1 MSYEYTVRDRFLSY
15 VQIDTQSDPES
26 NTTPS
31 TEKQKNLSRQLV
43 EEAKAMGLKDVEMDE
58 FGYVY
63 ATVPANTD
71 KQVPTIFFCAHVDT
85 APDASGTDVKPILH
99 KNYQGGSINLP
110 DDPDIV
116 ITEEAYPNLKKKIG
130 HDLITA
136 SGNTLLGADDKAG
149 VAIIMDAAHFLMQNP
164 QVKHGE
170 IRLLFTPDEEVGR
183 GVAKVDL
190 EKLNASFG
198 YTLDSGELG
207 HFEYENFSADSVS
220 IKISGVSAHPGYA
233 KGKMENAIKIAS
245 EIIAKLP
252 KDKLTPETTE
262 NKEGFIHPVK
272 IEGELENAS
281 LLFIIRDFETAKLA
295 EYETLLE
302 NIMNDV
308 LKEYPNSTAD
318 FEVKEQY
325 RNMKDHLEKNPQV
338 IEYAVEAIK
347 KAGIEPVVG
356 SIRGGT
362 DGAMLSHMGVP
373 TPNLFA
379 GQQGIH
385 SKYEWAS
392 VQDMQKA
399 VDTVVN
405 ICSIAEENA

>member
-1 MSYEYTVRDRFLSY
+1 MSYKYTVKDKFLSY

-26 NTTPS
+26 ESYPS
-31 TEKQKNLSRQLV
+31 TSKQLNLSKQLV
-43 EEAKAMGLKDVEMDE
+43 EEAKAMGLKNVELDE

-63 ATVPANTD
+63 ATIPSNTTKNVPN
-71 KQVPTIFFCAHVDT
+71 IFFCAHVDT
-85 APDASGTDVKPILH
+85 APDASGTNVKPILYN
-99 KNYQGGSINLP
+99 NYQGGNITFP
-110 DDPDIV
+110 DNADIV
-116 ITEEAYPNLKKKIG
+116 LTEEAYPNLSKKYG
-130 HDLITA
+130 HDIITA
-136 SGNTLLGADDKAG
+136 SGKTLLGADDKAG
-149 VAIIMDAAHFLMQNP
+149 VAIIMDAANYFIQHP
-164 QVKHGE
+164 EIKHGE
-170 IRLLFTPDEEVGR
+170 IRLLFTPDEEIGR

-190 EKLNASFG
+190 GKLNAAFG

-220 IKISGVSAHPGYA
+220 IEIKGVSAHPGYA

-245 EIIAKLP
+245 EVIAALP
-252 KDKLTPETTE
+252 KTKLSPETTHE
-262 NKEGFIHPVK
+262 KEGFIHPVK

-281 LLFIIRDFETAKLA
+281 LLFIIRDFDTMKLSKH
-295 EYETLLE
+295 EE
-302 NIMNDV
+302 V
-308 LKEYPNSTAD
+308 LKNILDKVMINYPNSTAE
-318 FEVKEQY
+318 FVVKEQY
-325 RNMKDHLEKNPQV
+325 RNMKDHLEKNPHV
-338 IEYAVEAIK
+338 IEYAIEAIK
-347 KAGIEPVVG
+347 LAGIDPVVG

-399 VDTVVN
+399 VDTVVH
-405 ICSIAEENA
+405 ICKLAEKKA

>member
-1 MSYEYTVRDRFLSY
+1 MSYEYTVKDRFLSY
-15 VQIDTQSDPES
+15 VKIDTQSNPES
-26 NTTPS
+26 DTTPS

-43 EEAKAMGLKDVEMDE
+43 EEAKAIGLTDVEMDE

-63 ATVPANTD
+63 ATVPSNTD
-71 KQVPTIFFCAHVDT
+71 KKVPTIFFCAHVDT

-99 KNYQGGSINLP
+99 TNYQGGSIALP
-110 DDPDIV
+110 DDPEIV

-136 SGNTLLGADDKAG
+136 SGKTLLGADDKAG
-149 VAIIMDAAHFLMQNP
+149 VAIIMDAANFLIKNP
-164 QVKHGE
+164 DIKHGE
-170 IRLLFTPDEEVGR
+170 IRLLFTPDEEIGR
-183 GVAKVDL
+183 GVGKVNL

-220 IKISGVSAHPGYA
+220 ITIKGVSAHPGYA
-233 KGKMENAIKIAS
+233 KDKMENAIKIAS
-245 EIIAKLP
+245 EIIARLP
-252 KDKLTPETTE
+252 KDTLTPETTE
-262 NKEGFIHPVK
+262 KKQGFIHPVK
-272 IEGELENAS
+272 IEGELENAT
-281 LLFIIRDFETAKLA
+281 LLFIIRDFETPRLA
-295 EYETLLE
+295 EYEALLE
-302 NIMNDV
+302 GIMNDV
-308 LKEYPNSTAD
+308 MKEYPNSSAE

-325 RNMKDHLEKNPQV
+325 RNMKDHLEKNPHV
-338 IEYAVEAIK
+338 IDYAVEAIK

-405 ICSIAEENA
+405 ICKIAEENA

>member
-1 MSYEYTVRDRFLSY
+1 MSYKYTVKDKFMKY

-26 NTTPS
+26 DSYPS
-31 TEKQKNLSRQLV
+31 TEKQKNLSSLLV
-43 EEAKAMGLKDVEMDE
+43 KEAEAMGLKNVEMDE

-63 ATVPANTD
+63 ATIPSNTD
-71 KQVPTIFFCAHVDT
+71 KEMPTIFFCAHVDT

-99 KNYQGGSINLP
+99 ENYQGGNIALP
-110 DDPDIV
+110 DDPEIV
-116 ITEEAYPNLKKKIG
+116 ITEEGYPNLKKKIG

-136 SGNTLLGADDKAG
+136 SGKTLLGADDKAG
-149 VAIIMDAAHFLMQNP
+149 VAIIMDAANYFMNNP
-164 QVKHGE
+164 GVKHGE
-170 IRLLFTPDEEVGR
+170 IRLLFTPDEEIGR
-183 GVAKVDL
+183 GVAKVNL

-220 IKISGVSAHPGYA
+220 IDIKGVSAHPGYA
-233 KGKMENAIKIAS
+233 KGKMENALKIAS
-245 EIIAKLP
+245 EIIAALP
-252 KDKLTPETTE
+252 KDRLSPETTHE
-262 NKEGFIHPVK
+262 KEGFVHPVK

-281 LLFIIRDFETAKLA
+281 LLFIIRDFETPNLAKHEA
-295 EYETLLE
+295 ELKE
-302 NIMNDV
+302 IMNEV
-308 LKEYPNSTAD
+308 IKNYPNSSAE
-318 FEVKEQY
+318 FVVKEQY
-325 RNMKDHLEKNPQV
+325 RNMKDHLEKNPHV
-338 IEYAVEAIK
+338 IDYAVRAIRE
-347 KAGIEPVVG
+347 AGIEPVVG

-399 VDTVVN
+399 VDTVIN
-405 ICSIAEENA
+405 ICKIAEAEA

>member
-1 MSYEYTVRDRFLSY
+1 MSYDYTVRDRFMSY

-26 NTTPS
+26 ETSPS
-31 TEKQKNLSRQLV
+31 TEKQKNLSELLV
-43 EEAKAMGLKDVEMDE
+43 KEAREMGLKNVELDE

-63 ATVPANTD
+63 ATLPSNTD
-71 KQVPTIFFCAHVDT
+71 KNVPNIFFCAHVDT

-99 KNYQGGSINLP
+99 KNYQGGSIALP
-110 DDPDIV
+110 DDPEIV
-116 ITEEAYPNLKKKIG
+116 ITEAAYPNLTKKIG
-130 HDLITA
+130 HDIITA
-136 SGNTLLGADDKAG
+136 SGKTLLGADDKAG
-149 VAIIMDAAHFLMQNP
+149 VAIIMDAANFLINNP
-164 QVKHGE
+164 QIKHGE
-170 IRLLFTPDEEVGR
+170 IRLLFTPDEEIGR

-190 EKLNASFG
+190 DKLNAAFG

-220 IKISGVSAHPGYA
+220 INIKGVSAHPGYA
-233 KGKMENAIKIAS
+233 KDKMENAIKIAS

-252 KDKLTPETTE
+252 KYNLSPETTDK
-262 NKEGFIHPVK
+262 KEGFIHPVK
-272 IEGELENAS
+272 IEGELESAS
-281 LLFIIRDFETAKLA
+281 LLFIIRDFETEKLA
-295 EYETLLE
+295 EHEALLE
-302 NIMNDV
+302 KVM
-308 LKEYPNSTAD
+308 KEVMQNYPNSTAE
-318 FEVKEQY
+318 FEVKNQY
-325 RNMKDHLEKNPQV
+325 RNMKDHLEKNPHV
-338 IEYAVEAIK
+338 INYAVEAIK
-347 KAGIEPVVG
+347 QAGIEPEVG

-405 ICSIAEENA
+405 ICKIAENKA

>member
-1 MSYEYTVRDRFLSY
+1 MSYDYTVRDRFMSY

-26 NTTPS
+26 ETSPS
-31 TEKQKNLSRQLV
+31 TEKQKNLSELLV
-43 EEAKAMGLKDVEMDE
+43 KEAKEMGLKNVELDE

-63 ATVPANTD
+63 ATLPSNTEKKVPN
-71 KQVPTIFFCAHVDT
+71 IFFCAHVDT

-99 KNYQGGSINLP
+99 QNYQGGSIALP

-116 ITEEAYPNLKKKIG
+116 ITEEAYPNLTKKIG
-130 HDLITA
+130 HDIITA
-136 SGNTLLGADDKAG
+136 SGKTLLGADDKAG
-149 VAIIMDAAHFLMQNP
+149 VAIIMDAANFLISNP
-164 QVKHGE
+164 QIKHGE
-170 IRLLFTPDEEVGR
+170 IRLLFTPDEEIGR

-190 EKLNASFG
+190 DKLNAAFG

-220 IKISGVSAHPGYA
+220 INIKGVSAHPGYA

-252 KDKLTPETTE
+252 KYNLSPETTYK
-262 NKEGFIHPVK
+262 KEGFIHPVK
-272 IEGELENAS
+272 IEGELESAS
-281 LLFIIRDFETAKLA
+281 LLFIIRDFETDKLA
-295 EYETLLE
+295 EHEAILE
-302 NIMNDV
+302 KIMNEV
-308 LKEYPNSTAD
+308 MQHYPNSTAE
-318 FEVKEQY
+318 FEVKNQY
-325 RNMKDHLEKNPQV
+325 RNMKDHLEKNPHV
-338 IEYAVEAIK
+338 INYAIEAIK
-347 KAGIEPVVG
+347 QAGIEPEVG

-405 ICSIAEENA
+405 ICKIAENKA

>member
-1 MSYEYTVRDRFLSY
+1 MSYEYTVKDRFLSY

-31 TEKQKNLSRQLV
+31 TEKQKNLSKQLV
-43 EEAKAMGLKDVEMDE
+43 EEAKAMGLKNVEMDE

-63 ATVPANTD
+63 ATIPSNTNKKVD
-71 KQVPTIFFCAHVDT
+71 TLFFCAHVDT
-85 APDASGTDVKPILH
+85 APDASGTNVKPLLH
-99 KNYQGGSINLP
+99 ENYQGGSIELP
-110 DDPDIV
+110 DDAEIV
-116 ITEEAYPNLKKKIG
+116 ITEKDYPNLSKKYG
-130 HDLITA
+130 HDIITA
-136 SGNTLLGADDKAG
+136 SGKTLLGADDKAG
-149 VAIIMDAAHFLMQNP
+149 VAIIMDAANYLVNNP
-164 QVKHGE
+164 NVKHGE
-170 IRLLFTPDEEVGR
+170 IRLLFTPDEEIGR
-183 GVAKVDL
+183 GVAKVNLD
-190 EKLNASFG
+190 KLDASYG

-220 IKISGVSAHPGYA
+220 IKINGVSAHPGYA

-245 EIIAKLP
+245 EIIANLP
-252 KDKLTPETTE
+252 KDKLTPESTHE
-262 NKEGFIHPVK
+262 KEGFIHPVK

-295 EYETLLE
+295 EYEDLLE
-302 NIMNDV
+302 EIMEKVMEN
-308 LKEYPNSTAD
+308 YPNSTAE

-325 RNMKDHLEKNPQV
+325 RNMKDHLEKNPHV
-338 IEYAVEAIK
+338 IDYAVEAIK
-347 KAGIEPVVG
+347 RAGIEPVVG

-405 ICSIAEENA
+405 ICRIAEEKA